1 MEKNFINIEDY
12 YTEKNEREG
21 MWHEPVFEG
30 NGCGLEFLLI
40 GIHSE
45 EAIQKMTEYDKKS
58 EEIQNSK
65 LSDEEKKEKLD
76 ELDAERVAVLT
87 KGIRA
92 KDGSE
97 LMRDGKPFVF
107 TMEAARELYR
117 NSPDIKLDCVD
128 FVLKSSNF
136 MKIKA

>member
-1 MEKNFINIEDY
+1 
-12 YTEKNEREG
+12 
-21 MWHEPVFEG
+21 MWYEPVFEDK
-30 NGCGLEFLLI
+30 GCGIELLLI

-45 EAIQKMTEYDKKS
+45 EAIKKMTEYDEKS
-58 EEIQNSK
+58 EQIQNSK
-65 LSDEEKKEKLD
+65 LSDDEKKEKLD

-92 KDGSE
+92 KDGSQ
-97 LMRDGKPFVF
+97 LMRNGKPYEFSLE
-107 TMEAARELYR
+107 TIKELYL
-117 NSPDIKLDCVD
+117 NNPDLKIACVD